1 MIEDQFSQELEF
13 LDDLV
18 AADELG
24 QEIKAPLLD
33 VIKEVI
39 LAHGGAI
46 SFKEFMALALNHPD
60 LGYYAKPDLKL
71 GIEGDF
77 ETSPEVH
84 PIFGGLWARQLLEC
98 WNLLGSPSD
107 LTFIELG
114 GGSGSFLV
122 GMLASLRR
130 RSPDCMSSL
139 RVIVV
144 DGSEHRL
151 DQQREKLKLAHP
163 DLDGRIEFWLLDDW
177 MSEQVLLE
185 NSVLFANEFF
195 DALPVHL
202 LEASNEPE
210 SLVSELHIVVNEHD
224 QLAFQPSELTDQ
236 MVIQHLDKMF
246 LAGDVPRRV
255 PIPGTRIE
263 VNLAASELMTKLS
276 KKITNGYMFISD
288 YGYEAVDLYASWRKS
303 GTLMAFRG
311 HNVQQNVLDL
321 PGIADLTAHVDFTA
335 LARAVDVSWTSNALV
350 SQAEVLVSLGAY
362 GLLDAQS
369 GWAQR
374 RPDRFLVA
382 RKAIETLTDP
392 NGLGRIRVRVMRRG
406 VPLESLLCQSQVLL

>member
-18 AADELG
+18 AADEIG
-24 QEIKAPLLD
+24 QEIQAPLLD
-33 VIKEVI
+33 IIKEVI
-39 LAHGGAI
+39 LARGGAI
-46 SFKEFMALALNHPD
+46 SFKDFMALALNHPN

-71 GIEGDF
+71 GIQGDF

-84 PIFGGLWARQLLEC
+84 PMFGGLWARQLLEC

-139 RVIVV
+139 RVIVL

-202 LEASNEPE
+202 LEASDEPE
-210 SLVSELHIVVNEHD
+210 SLVSELHIAVNKQD
-224 QLAFQPSELTDQ
+224 QLAFQPSPLTDQ
-236 MVIQHLDKMF
+236 MVIQHLDRMF

-276 KKITNGYMFISD
+276 KKIANGYMFISD

-335 LARAVDVSWTSNALV
+335 LARAVDESWASDALV

>member
-46 SFKEFMALALNHPD
+46 SFREFMALALNHPN

-139 RVIVV
+139 RVIVL

-163 DLDGRIEFWLLDDW
+163 DLDGRIEFRLLDDW

-210 SLVSELHIVVNEHD
+210 SLVSELHIVVNEQD

>member
-151 DQQREKLKLAHP
+151 DQQREKLKLDHP

-210 SLVSELHIVVNEHD
+210 SLVSELHIVVNEQD

>member
-24 QEIKAPLLD
+24 QEIKAPLLE

-46 SFKEFMALALNHPD
+46 SFREFMALALNHPN

-139 RVIVV
+139 RVIVL
-144 DGSEHRL
+144 DGSEPRL

-163 DLDGRIEFWLLDDW
+163 DLGGRIEFWLLDDW

-202 LEASNEPE
+202 LEASDEPE
-210 SLVSELHIVVNEHD
+210 SLVSELHIAVNKQD
-224 QLAFQPSELTDQ
+224 QLAFQPSPLTDQ

-276 KKITNGYMFISD
+276 KKIANVYMFISD
-288 YGYEAVDLYASWRKS
+288 YGYEAVDFYASWRKS

-335 LARAVDVSWTSNALV
+335 LARAVDESWTSNALV

-406 VPLESLLCQSQVLL
+406 APLESLLCQSQVLL

>member
-163 DLDGRIEFWLLDDW
+163 DLDGHIEFWLLDDW

-210 SLVSELHIVVNEHD
+210 SLVSELHIVVNEQD

>member
-177 MSEQVLLE
+177 MSEQVLIE

-202 LEASNEPE
+202 LEASNEPD
-210 SLVSELHIVVNEHD
+210 SLVCELHIIVNEQD
-224 QLAFQPSELTDQ
+224 QLAFQPSPLTDQ

>member
-1 MIEDQFSQELEF
+1 MIEDQFLNELEF

-18 AADELG
+18 AADDLN

-33 VIKEVI
+33 IIREVI
-39 LAHGGAI
+39 LASGGSI
-46 SFKEFMALALNHPD
+46 SFEKFMALALNHPD
-60 LGYYAKPDLKL
+60 FGYYAKPDLKL
-71 GIEGDF
+71 GKDGDF

-84 PIFGGLWARQLLEC
+84 PMYGGLWARQLLEC
-98 WNLLGSPSD
+98 WDLLGSPSVF
-107 LTFIELG
+107 TFIELG

-130 RSPDCMSSL
+130 SSPDCIRSL

-151 DQQREKLKLAHP
+151 DQQREKLELAHP
-163 DLDGRIEFWLLDDW
+163 DLEGRVEFWLLDDW
-177 MSEQVLLE
+177 LREQTSLE

-202 LEASNEPE
+202 LEATDEPG
-210 SLVSELHIVVNEHD
+210 SVVSELDVVLNERS
-224 QLAFQPSELTDQ
+224 QLVFQSSDLTDQ
-236 MVIQHLDKMF
+236 TVIQYLDQMF
-246 LAGDVPRRV
+246 LAGDVPTRI
-255 PIPGTRIE
+255 PIPGTRVE
-263 VNLAASELMTKLS
+263 VNLEASVFMTKLS
-276 KKITNGYMFISD
+276 KKITTGFMFISD

-303 GTLMAFRG
+303 GTLMAFRE

-321 PGIADLTAHVDFTA
+321 PGIVDLTAHVNFTA
-335 LARAVDVSWTSNALV
+335 LSRAADSSWTSDELV

-362 GLLDAQS
+362 GLLDSQS

-406 VPLESLLCQSQVLL
+406 VPVGKLLCQSQVVL

>member
-98 WNLLGSPSD
+98 WNVLGSPSA

-210 SLVSELHIVVNEHD
+210 SLVSELHIVVNEQD

>member
-24 QEIKAPLLD
+24 QEIKAPLLE

-39 LAHGGAI
+39 LSHGGAI
-46 SFKEFMALALNHPD
+46 SFREFMALALNHPN

-139 RVIVV
+139 RVIVL

-177 MSEQVLLE
+177 MSERVLLE

-202 LEASNEPE
+202 LEASDEPE
-210 SLVSELHIVVNEHD
+210 SLVSELHIAVNKQD
-224 QLAFQPSELTDQ
+224 QLAFQPSPLTDQ

-246 LAGDVPRRV
+246 LAGDLPRRV

-276 KKITNGYMFISD
+276 KKIANGYMFISD

-335 LARAVDVSWTSNALV
+335 LARAVDESWTSNALV

-392 NGLGRIRVRVMRRG
+392 NGLGRIRVRVMRRD
-406 VPLESLLCQSQVLL
+406 VPLESLLCQSQVLR

>member
-24 QEIKAPLLD
+24 QEIKAPLLE

-46 SFKEFMALALNHPD
+46 SFREFMALALNHPN

-98 WNLLGSPSD
+98 WNLLGCPSD

-151 DQQREKLKLAHP
+151 DQQREKLKLGHP

-202 LEASNEPE
+202 VEASDEPE
-210 SLVSELHIVVNEHD
+210 SLVSELHIVVNEQD
-224 QLAFQPSELTDQ
+224 QLAFQPSPLTDQ

-255 PIPGTRIE
+255 PIPSTRIE

-276 KKITNGYMFISD
+276 KKIANGYMFISD

-335 LARAVDVSWTSNALV
+335 LARAVDESWTSNALV